1 MTSIKGASEKWEGLE
16 RKLRRGKSLEQASSE
31 AGIDL
36 EEAKTWLEARRQ
48 NRGFDDDS
56 LALVGAEALHHG
68 IEVLIELSKI
78 RTGRVGTEGTREG
91 SGPGAISTTTK
102 FDHPDLGAAQE
113 LVRAGLKIR
122 QILDAAKAPTR
133 KDDGSPDL
141 FDQTPPEA
149 SNWSFPV
156 RE

>member
-1 MTSIKGASEKWEGLE
+1 MTSIKVASEKWEGLE
-16 RKLRRGKSLEQASSE
+16 RKLRRGKSLEQAATE
-31 AGIDL
+31 AGIDI
-36 EEAKTWLEARRQ
+36 EEAKAWLESRRE

-91 SGPGAISTTTK
+91 SGPIAISTTTK
-102 FDHPDLGAAQE
+102 FHHPDLGAAQE

-122 QILDAAKAPTR
+122 QILDAAKRPAA
-133 KDDGSPDL
+133 KDDGTPDL
-141 FDQTPPEA
+141 FDQTAPEG